1 MFINYYELLG
11 VSTDANA
18 EEIKS
23 AYRARAK
30 EVHPDVNRSLD
41 AVEEMR
47 NLNAAYETLSDFAK
61 RAAYDRQLEEE
72 TRTAE
77 ERKRRNSP
85 EVYIDHIG
93 DQLQEGLGGLFG
105 YIVSRGTWF
114 KTYFVEIHT
123 NCHASDGSAINVMA
137 ELDTENEGARLFEY
151 ATIPKVIGLHRSGRN
166 GKKTRVDQLDQG
178 YRQIFRDAQRIYGV
192 RAESKA
198 LRIDSD
204 SLKSLPGKLVN
215 LAQAV
220 QYISARADLAGN
232 EVKYLEE
239 SFREGMPEWMGQ
251 LFSYRL
257 DEDGRLE
264 VTTSGKMPDGQLIRF
279 WWVPATEENG
289 LMRLTDWGETYQ
301 AVLAH
306 NEKSL
311 SDKDRLAWT
320 EANDLYGTESESLEG
335 DGTLTIIKEVSDGHI
350 ANSVL
355 GMMQAISHVASR
367 AMETCDPQYYIDR
380 GDIRLEAGKVDEA
393 IADFCLAIRLDP
405 QNVSAYCQR
414 ARAYLTK
421 ELFERAIEDLDTAI
435 CTDKTREWAYRLRA
449 IAHMRT
455 ERDAEAIDDWTRS
468 IKLSPRNA
476 GSYYSRGALHFKL
489 GRPDVAAQDLDAA
502 ITFDNKHRRAYR
514 LRAKISEQQGSCEQA
529 IDDLSAVIRM
539 GPTAEDHANRGSLYS
554 LMARYEEAIADYE
567 TAWKMQPTGEYYRE
581 KVRENSELLRE
592 VKQQA
597 VKPEEGTTNK
607 KESSQWRSRLDILEG
622 HQRPRA
628 SRTSSGDPSSEP
640 FQYSF
645 LAAD

>member
-30 EVHPDVNRSLD
+30 EVHPDVNRSPD

-279 WWVPATEENG
+279 WWVPATGRERPHEANRLGRDVPGCTGTQREESLRQRQISMDGGERSLRNRKRESRRRWDPHHNQGSIGRAHCEQCTWHDAGHQPRGESCNG
-289 LMRLTDWGETYQ
+289 DMRP
-301 AVLAH
+301 AVLH
-306 NEKSL
+306 
-311 SDKDRLAWT
+311 
-320 EANDLYGTESESLEG
+320 
-335 DGTLTIIKEVSDGHI
+335 
-350 ANSVL
+350 
-355 GMMQAISHVASR
+355 
-367 AMETCDPQYYIDR
+367 
-380 GDIRLEAGKVDEA
+380 
-393 IADFCLAIRLDP
+393 
-405 QNVSAYCQR
+405 
-414 ARAYLTK
+414 
-421 ELFERAIEDLDTAI
+421 
-435 CTDKTREWAYRLRA
+435 
-449 IAHMRT
+449 
-455 ERDAEAIDDWTRS
+455 
-468 IKLSPRNA
+468 
-476 GSYYSRGALHFKL
+476 
-489 GRPDVAAQDLDAA
+489 
-502 ITFDNKHRRAYR
+502 
-514 LRAKISEQQGSCEQA
+514 
-529 IDDLSAVIRM
+529 
-539 GPTAEDHANRGSLYS
+539 
-554 LMARYEEAIADYE
+554 
-567 TAWKMQPTGEYYRE
+567 
-581 KVRENSELLRE
+581 
-592 VKQQA
+592 
-597 VKPEEGTTNK
+597 
-607 KESSQWRSRLDILEG
+607 
-622 HQRPRA
+622 
-628 SRTSSGDPSSEP
+628 
-640 FQYSF
+640 
-645 LAAD
+645 